1 MKRWEK
7 FPLSAHFQKSFQSYP
22 TFCKKQLALN
32 RKTLKILAEV
42 FLTLS

>member
-7 FPLSAHFQKSFQSYP
+7 VPLSAHFQKSLQSYP

-42 FLTLS
+42 YLAVS